1 MREEP
6 DYNTSKLKN
15 EKTKYKVISVLSA
28 IAAIAKCGNTIQFY
42 IESCITV
49 IIEVNIQILQKWMKS

>member
-15 EKTKYKVISVLSA
+15 EKEKYKVISVLSA
-28 IAAIAKCGNTIQFY
+28 IAAIARCGNTIQF
-42 IESCITV
+42 
-49 IIEVNIQILQKWMKS
+49 